1 MVTLKDVARECGV
14 SFSTVSKALKGS
26 HEISEEKMRFIREK
40 AEAMGY
46 RPNIAART
54 LRTNRTNDV
63 AIIFEDK
70 TGSGIQHQYFGKILG
85 ALQNAFQEKEYEITF
100 IGRNNAQNF
109 DYLNHIL
116 SRNFDGVVI
125 LATDFTRKNI
135 QTILKSDVPTVCLD
149 YFYDENHAC
158 VLSDNDTAMKSLVE
172 YVVKRGHK
180 KIAMI
185 HGEKTEVTQKR
196 LEVFRQ
202 EMTLNGLEIPENY
215 LMEGLYHDPVTSAEA
230 TAVLLDL
237 PEPPTCIFYPDD
249 YSALGGLRELNA
261 RNLKPGE
268 DISIVGFDGI
278 MLSSMMIPALT
289 TYEQNGLKIGK
300 ILAEK
305 LINQIEG
312 TENYSRCDTVTGRI
326 LTGGT
331 VAEL

>member
-40 AEAMGY
+40 AESMGY

-85 ALQNAFQEKEYEITF
+85 SLQSAFQEKEYEITF

-125 LATDFTRKNI
+125 LATDFTRENI
-135 QTILKSDVPTVCLD
+135 QTLLKSSVSTVCLD
-149 YFYDENHAC
+149 YYFDENHDC
-158 VLSDNDTAMKSLVE
+158 VMSDNKTAMKSLVD
-172 YVVKRGHK
+172 YVIKKGHK

-185 HGEKTEVTQKR
+185 HGEKTDVTKMR

-202 EMTLNGLEIPENY
+202 EMSLNGLEIPENY
-215 LMEGLYHDPVTSAEA
+215 FMEGLYHDPVTSAEA
-230 TAVLLDL
+230 TAALMDL

-289 TYEQNGLKIGK
+289 TYEQDGLKIGK
-300 ILAEK
+300 MLAEK
-305 LINQIEG
+305 LIKQIEG
-312 TENYSRCDTVTGRI
+312 SDKYNHCDTVTGRI

-331 VAEL
+331 VAGL

>member
-40 AEAMGY
+40 AESMGY

-85 ALQNAFQEKEYEITF
+85 AIQNAFQEKEYEITF

-125 LATDFTRKNI
+125 LATDFSRKNI
-135 QTILKSDVPTVCLD
+135 QTILKSEVPTVCLD
-149 YFYDENHAC
+149 YYFDEKHAC
-158 VLSDNDTAMKSLVE
+158 VLSDNETAMKTLVE
-172 YVVKRGHK
+172 YVVSRGHK
-180 KIAMI
+180 KVAMI

-196 LEVFRQ
+196 IEVFRQ
-202 EMTLNGLEIPENY
+202 EMSRNGLKIPENY
-215 LMEGLYHDPVTSAEA
+215 FMEGLYHDPETSAEA

-237 PEPPTCIFYPDD
+237 PDPPTCIFYPDD
-249 YSALGGLRELNA
+249 YSVLGGIRELNV
-261 RNLKPGE
+261 RNLKPGK

-289 TYEQNGLKIGK
+289 TYEQDGTKIGRM
-300 ILAEK
+300 LAEK
-305 LINQIEG
+305 LISQIEG
-312 TENYSRCDTVTGRI
+312 GEDYSRCDTVSGRI